1 VYQNNESSDM
11 PTVLVVDDEREAA
24 DLFYQFLCSDY
35 EVLTAYNGEE
45 ALEKIGPEVD
55 VVLLDRRMPDIHG
68 DEVLAEI
75 RNQDNDCRVVM
86 VTAVEP
92 SLDVISMEF
101 DDYLVKP
108 VDKETVVNAVD
119 RMITR
124 NALDANLLEAFALAT
139 KMATLEAK
147 MSPEKLESS
156 EEYAELLSQ
165 FEDFKALVKGIDPA
179 DSLYAE
185 LSAMKMEALFTDE

>member
-1 VYQNNESSDM
+1 MYQNNESSDM

>member
-35 EVLTAYNGEE
+35 EVLTAYNGGE